1 MKKVLTT
8 YANNTQEARIMRNK
22 AKIAKKRPLQSK
34 TVKVKLFRASSHSPL
49 KIDDTAKDAF
59 SELKRETG
67 APDKSFI
74 RIDTRQTGILGDR
87 EIDVCFDDLLNRYDT
102 VYYSNKMLFI
112 LDIKTAKRL
121 VGQTLYHDQLG
132 FWLESP
138 YGIPVNLGP
147 VDRRDS

>member
-1 MKKVLTT
+1 
-8 YANNTQEARIMRNK
+8 MRNK

-34 TVKVKLFRASSHSPL
+34 TVKVKLFRASSNSPL
-49 KIDDTAKDAF
+49 KIDDTAKEAF
-59 SELKRETG
+59 STLKREIG
-67 APDKSFI
+67 APDKSFL

-87 EIDVCFDDLLNRYDT
+87 EIDVCFDDLLAKTDT

-112 LDIKTAKRL
+112 LDIKTAKLL

-138 YGIPVNLGP
+138 YGIPVNLDP
-147 VDRRDS
+147 VDRGES